1 MEYVVGS
8 IWLGVFA
15 VLSWQKER
23 FGVML
28 FLATTPLYLIRFSF
42 GPLPTTLVELELF
55 FLAGIVII
63 KHRQEILRAI
73 TPQTLLE
80 KVLVISIACLAIS
93 ASVAVMVSPDIRAAL
108 GVWRAYFIEPI
119 IFFVLY
125 LYLIKKPPQIWT
137 TVGILGVSGAIIALI
152 ALGQVF
158 AGFPIPPPWD
168 VELRATSLY
177 PYPNAVG
184 LFLAPIIPL
193 IIAYAVHTRG
203 IKRIYLITLSTLL
216 VAGIIAAKT
225 VGALVALGVA
235 GLIGG
240 IVWSK
245 QSRQWTIR
253 ILISAALVLIIAP
266 SIYAPIQKKLFFQE
280 WSGTVR
286 QITWNETIPMLRD
299 HWLVGVGLA
308 GYQNTFEPYHKAQAI
323 EIFLYPHN
331 IILNFWSEIGLY
343 GLMSIVALVACYFI
357 LLRGAHDKEQ
367 RALLFGLA
375 GAMIT
380 ILVHGAVD
388 VPYFKN
394 DLAIIWWTLFA
405 CALILYR
412 HKRQSYER

>member
-1 MEYVVGS
+1 MEYVVGI

-15 VLSWQKER
+15 ILSWRKER
-23 FGVML
+23 FGAML
-28 FLATTPLYLIRFSF
+28 LLATTPLYLIRFSF

-55 FLAGIVII
+55 FLTGIVII
-63 KHRQEILRAI
+63 KHRHEILRTI

-80 KVLVISIACLAIS
+80 KVLAISIACLAIS
-93 ASVAVMVSPDIRAAL
+93 ASVSVAISPDIRAAL

-119 IFFVLY
+119 IFFVLC
-125 LYLIKKPPQIWT
+125 LYLIKKPPQIWM
-137 TVGILGVSGAIIALI
+137 TVSMLGASGAIIALI

-158 AGFPIPPPWD
+158 TGFPIPPPWD

-193 IIAYAVHTRG
+193 LVAYAVYVRG
-203 IKRIYLITLSTLL
+203 CKRICALVIGIVLL
-216 VAGIIAAKT
+216 VGIIVAKT

-240 IVWSK
+240 MAWSK
-245 QSRQWTIR
+245 QSRQWTMR
-253 ILISAALVLIIAP
+253 ILISAALILIVAP
-266 SIYAPIQKKLFFQE
+266 SIYTPIQKKLFFQE

-299 HWLVGVGLA
+299 HWFVGVGLA
-308 GYQNTFEPYHKAQAI
+308 GYQKTFEPYHKAQAI

-343 GLMSIVALVACYFI
+343 GLISVIALVACYFI
-357 LLRGAHDKEQ
+357 LLRGARDKEQ
-367 RALLFGLA
+367 RTLVFGLA

-380 ILVHGAVD
+380 ILVHGSVD

-394 DLAIIWWTLFA
+394 DLAIIWWALFA

-412 HKRQSYER
+412 HKRQSYEV